1 MKVSRNWLQNFF
13 STPLPGAQELGDA
26 LTFHAFEIESINNV
40 GFTTPHMD
48 DILDVKVTPNRG
60 HDCLS
65 HHGVAKELS
74 AILDLQLVLYPYGIQ
89 NIDLEPKTDKVRVT
103 VENPELCPR
112 FTASYIRGVKVGPS
126 PGWLRVA
133 LESVGQ
139 KSINNIVD
147 ATNYVMFNIG
157 QPLHAFDAGKLKEKN
172 GSYAMTVRLA
182 KKGEKLMG
190 LDD

>member
-65 HHGVAKELS
+65 HHGIAKELS
-74 AILDLQLVLYPYGIQ
+74 AILNVPMKSDPLWQEVQ
-89 NIDLEPKTDKVRVT
+89 LEPKYADISVHI
-103 VENPELCPR
+103 EDANLCPR
-112 FTASYIRGVKVGPS
+112 YIAAYIKGVKVGAS
-126 PGWLRVA
+126 PEWLRKH
-133 LESVGQ
+133 LESIGQ
-139 KSINNIVD
+139 KSINNVVD
-147 ATNYVMFNIG
+147 ATNLVM
-157 QPLHAFDAGKLKEKN
+157 
-172 GSYAMTVRLA
+172 
-182 KKGEKLMG
+182 
-190 LDD
+190 